1 MKIRAGGAGRGI
13 GDGRSGRGWVRR
25 DGGAGGAGMRGE
37 MAGLVDEGMAWCRQ
51 CGEVG
56 RGAKGRGK
64 KRPSVETEGRLTIA
78 CHMKILQKIDVDDG
92 AGCTSGTKIM
102 TRTYSENISMI
113 PNG

>member
-1 MKIRAGGAGRGI
+1 
-13 GDGRSGRGWVRR
+13 
-25 DGGAGGAGMRGE
+25 MRGE
-37 MAGLVDEGMAWCRQ
+37 MAWCRQ